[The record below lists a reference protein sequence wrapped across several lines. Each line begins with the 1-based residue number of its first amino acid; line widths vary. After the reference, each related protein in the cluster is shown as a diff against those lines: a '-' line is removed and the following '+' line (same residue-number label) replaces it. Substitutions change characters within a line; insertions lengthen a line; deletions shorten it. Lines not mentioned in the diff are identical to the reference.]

1 MREITYGKLAL
12 FILMLFESYTT
23 TLAQEKKVF
32 SIEFSEASFLDFIT
46 TIEENSPYRF
56 FYFNSDADSVKV
68 NLSVKNQPINI
79 VLDKVVR
86 PLGLSYSIDAQD
98 NIFITRVRQIQT
110 DLPIGF
116 YDGKDVDGKTI
127 NATAYDFM
135 GLEKNR
141 ATLLAEAKVFDIG
154 VKTAQIKPG
163 KAIITGYIK
172 DIDSGEPITGAVV
185 FIENPRIG
193 VSSDAYGFYSLT
205 LSTGRHELI
214 IKSVGMKTTTR
225 QVMLYSDGKLE
236 IETQQDVTQLK
247 EVVVQSTSDLNVSGM
262 QMGVEKLDIKTMKKM
277 PSVLG
282 EADVLRVALMLPGV
296 QSVGEAATGLNVR
309 GGATNQNLILFNDG
323 VIYNPTH
330 LFGFFS
336 AFNPD
341 IVKGVELYKSGIPAE
356 HGGRLSSVL
365 DIISREGNKKKF
377 VASGGISPITG
388 RITLEGP
395 IIKDKTSILLSGRS
409 TYSDWLLKQLPSKTL
424 QNSEGSFYDF
434 NVIVNHEVNDK
445 NSLSLTTYRSS
456 DNFKLGSDTLYS
468 YQNQN
473 VVAKWKHEFSN
484 KLYGVFTGGFSQ
496 YKFSMIGDKNPLNAF
511 DFRYSILQSNAKA
524 DYVYHPNAKHT
535 LLFGGT
541 AILYGLA
548 PGEYRPKG
556 STSIA
561 VPNSLQSEQGLET
574 AAYISDNLDINPRLS
589 LTYGLRLSAFQ
600 YLGTKKVYQY
610 ANGAPREKGTIIDS
624 LDYSSGS
631 IIANYF
637 GPEPRISLKYIVLEN
652 SSVKL
657 SYNRTRQYIQML
669 SNTTAIAPADTWKLS
684 DGYIKPQIGD
694 QISIGFY
701 KNLRSNTL
709 EFSTEMYYKTIHH
722 ALDFKSG
729 ATLILNK
736 QIETDVLDAKGK
748 AYGIEF
754 LLKKSS
760 GKLNGWL
767 SYTYS
772 RSLLQTKGA
781 YSSETINRGEYY
793 PSNYDKPHA
802 LNVIANYK
810 FSHRL
815 NASATFT
822 YSTGRPITLP
832 QAKYDIGG
840 ASRLYYGDRNQYRI
854 PDYIR
859 TDLSVNWEGNHKNKK
874 LVHGSWSI
882 SIYNLLGRAN
892 AYSIYFESKEGI
904 VKGYKLSVFNQ
915 AIPTITYNFRF

>member
-1 MREITYGKLAL
+1 MKGIKHLKQAVL
-12 FILMLFESYTT
+12 VLIFLESYSSC
-23 TLAQEKKVF
+23 LAQEGKLF
-32 SIEFSEASFLDFIT
+32 SLDLSNSSFSEFVT
-46 TIEENSPYRF
+46 TLESKSSYRF
-56 FYFNSDADSVKV
+56 FYSSGFTDSIRVT
-68 NLSVKNQPINI
+68 LSVRNQPINSI
-79 VLDKVVR
+79 LDKVLLK
-86 PLGLSYSIDAQD
+86 LGLSYSIDAQE
-98 NIFITRVRQIQT
+98 NVFITRIRQIQT
-110 DLPIGF
+110 DLPVGF
-116 YDGKDVDGKTI
+116 YDGKDISNKTI
-127 NATAYDFM
+127 NSAAYDFM
-135 GLEKNR
+135 GLEKNK
-141 ATLLAEAKVFDIG
+141 ATLLAEAKVYDIG
-154 VKTAQIKPG
+154 IKTSQIKPG
-163 KAIITGYIK
+163 NAIITGYVK

-185 FIENPRIG
+185 FTENPRIG
-193 VSSDAYGFYSLT
+193 VSTDAYGFYSIT
-205 LSTGRHELI
+205 LSTGRHELV

-247 EVVVQSTSDLNVSGM
+247 EVVVQSTSDLNVSGI

-296 QSVGEAATGLNVR
+296 QSVGEGTTGLNVR

-341 IVKGVELYKSGIPAE
+341 IVKSVELYKSGIPAE
-356 HGGRLSSVL
+356 YGGRLSSVM
-365 DIISREGNKKKF
+365 DIVSREGNKKKF
-377 VASGGISPITG
+377 VASGGISPVTG

-424 QNSEGSFYDF
+424 QNSGGSFFDF
-434 NVIVNHEVNDK
+434 NVIVNHEMNDK
-445 NSLSLTTYRSS
+445 NNLSLSAYRSN
-456 DNFKLGSDTLYS
+456 DDFKLGSDTLYG

-496 YKFSMIGDKNPLNAF
+496 YKFSMASDKNPLNSF
-511 DFRYSILQSNAKA
+511 DFKYSILQSNAKA
-524 DYVYHPNAKHT
+524 DYVYHPNSKHT
-535 LLFGGT
+535 LHFGGT
-541 AILYGLA
+541 AILYNLS

-556 STSIA
+556 SRSLV
-561 VPNSLQSEQGLET
+561 VPNVLENEQGLET

-589 LTYGLRLSAFQ
+589 ITYGLRFSAFQ
-600 YLGTKKVYQY
+600 YLGAKKVYQY
-610 ANGAPREKGTIIDS
+610 AAGASKEKSTQIDS
-624 LDYSSGS
+624 LNYSAGS

-637 GPEPRISLKYIVLEN
+637 GPEPRVSLKYTLSEN
-652 SSVKL
+652 SSVKF

-694 QISIGFY
+694 QVSVGLY

-709 EFSTEMYYKTIHH
+709 EFSFEAYYKTIQH

-729 ATLILNK
+729 AALILNK

-748 AYGIEF
+748 AYGIEI
-754 LLKKSS
+754 LLKKTS
-760 GKLNGWL
+760 GKLNGWI

-772 RSLLQTKGA
+772 RSFVQTQGIF
-781 YSSETINRGEYY
+781 SSETINRGEYY
-793 PSNYDKPHA
+793 PSNFDKPHA
-802 LNVIANYK
+802 LNVITNYK

-815 NASATFT
+815 NVSATFT

-840 ASRLYYGDRNQYRI
+840 ASRLFYGDRNQYRI
-854 PDYIR
+854 PDYLR

-874 LVHGSWSI
+874 LAHGSWSV

-892 AYSIYFESKEGI
+892 PYSIYFESKDGI

-915 AIPTITYNFRF
+915 PIPTVTYNFRF